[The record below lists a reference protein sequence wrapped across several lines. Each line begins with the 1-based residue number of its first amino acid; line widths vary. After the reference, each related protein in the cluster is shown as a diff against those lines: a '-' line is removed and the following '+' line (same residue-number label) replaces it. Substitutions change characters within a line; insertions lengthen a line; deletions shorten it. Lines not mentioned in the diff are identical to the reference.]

1 MQHKG
6 KGNTQLVI
14 YKDNMKVHLDGNY
27 PDCSDWTLFIIQ
39 ICCMVSV
46 ILAPILHYVK
56 KDDEMFKLAGGYI
69 VYLILSW
76 CTDTCRFLSNVKT
89 VAQVIANIETA
100 RRVKPEI
107 YFKISC
113 YHHEEREFTY
123 NGKSETRTV
132 SVTTHSAK

>member
-1 MQHKG
+1 
-6 KGNTQLVI
+6 
-14 YKDNMKVHLDGNY
+14 
-27 PDCSDWTLFIIQ
+27 
-39 ICCMVSV
+39 MVSV

-56 KDDEMFKLAGGYI
+56 KDDEMFMLAGGYI

-113 YHHEEREFTY
+113 YHHEEREY
-123 NGKSETRTV
+123 RDGNGKSETRWV
-132 SVTTHSAK
+132 LVTTHSAKLPFIPLVV